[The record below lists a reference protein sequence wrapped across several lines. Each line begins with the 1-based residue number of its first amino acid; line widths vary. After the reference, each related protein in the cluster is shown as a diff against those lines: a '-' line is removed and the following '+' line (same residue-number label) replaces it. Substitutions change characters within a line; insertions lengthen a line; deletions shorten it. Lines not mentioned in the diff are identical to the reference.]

1 MKCIMFLFFFFWSY
15 KNTHVSYKQR
25 WKAKENC
32 ESLSK
37 TGLMSTLQ
45 LYHFF
50 LVDFWFN
57 LIHVHFHR
65 CWYLQNSL
73 SCNHLHLTHTSD
85 LIIWG
90 LLPISI
96 IWKLFSNKN
105 GYHLIFPHISL
116 IIYQD
121 CQDMWVMKVV

>member
-57 LIHVHFHR
+57 LIHVHFR
-65 CWYLQNSL
+65 QCWYLQNSL

-90 LLPISI
+90 LFPISI
-96 IWKLFSNKN
+96 IWKLFSNKS

-121 CQDMWVMKVV
+121 SQDMWVMKVV